1 MAGLSIHECKLMRK
15 RMIQCVLATDMAKH
29 SEKVARLMNF
39 VESHEIANGENAGAV
54 LNEENEMR
62 KFDSQQFMLN
72 VCLHAADLSPNAKRF
87 EQTRRWCHLLNEEFW
102 NQGDL
107 EKKQG
112 LPVSSFCDRDT
123 VDVPKSQIGFL

>member
-1 MAGLSIHECKLMRK
+1 MRK

-29 SEKVARLMNF
+29 SESVARLNSL
-39 VESHEIANGENAGAV
+39 VDNYDISNGENNGAV
-54 LNEENEMR
+54 LNKETELR
-62 KFDSQQFMLN
+62 KFESQQFMMN
-72 VCLHAADLSPNAKRF
+72 VCHHAADVGPPAKKF
-87 EQTRRWCHLLNEEFW
+87 QQTRRWTNLLTEEFW

-123 VDVPKSQIGFL
+123 VDLPKAQMGFL